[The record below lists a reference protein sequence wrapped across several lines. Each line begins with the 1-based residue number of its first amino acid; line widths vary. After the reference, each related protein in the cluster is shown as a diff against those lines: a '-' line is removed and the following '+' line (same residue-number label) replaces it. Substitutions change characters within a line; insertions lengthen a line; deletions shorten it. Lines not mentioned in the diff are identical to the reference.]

1 MTTEILRNDP
11 DLDELVRRSQRVMR
25 TLIFLLVSAGAVTF
39 AWFAREWLWHFTVLA
54 LLTLSTL

>member
-1 MTTEILRNDP
+1 
-11 DLDELVRRSQRVMR
+11 MR

-54 LLTLSTL
+54 LLTLSTLVLMAIATMSVVDALRDH